1 MIAVAYTEQHYQVL
15 SLIPVFSG
23 SARVVDLLYGF
34 DAMTVAELTAMLEL
48 LIADGLVDRLPQKR
62 GETYR
67 VSQFGKLVVKAER
80 QSDAM
85 WSSVWFGTEWY
96 ELLIYSVPKAI
107 RAPFV
112 CWRVRSGTFLQEG
125 GAHNERLAWQEIRF
139 VLEQV
144 ARGQEVQAW

>member
-1 MIAVAYTEQHYQVL
+1 MNAANYTEQHYQVL

-34 DAMTVAELTAMLEL
+34 DAMTVADLTAMLDL
-48 LIADGLVDRLPQKR
+48 LVADGLVDRLPEKH
-62 GETYR
+62 GATYR

-80 QSDAM
+80 QVEAM
-85 WSSVWFGTEWY
+85 WSSVWFGTDWY

-112 CWRVRSGTFLQEG
+112 CWRVRSGNFIQEG
-125 GAHNERLAWQEIRF
+125 GAHNERLAWQEIKF

-144 ARGQEVQAW
+144 ARGQEVQA